1 MFNKQ
6 TCFLF
11 LSLTLTNFSL
21 AQTFDGIFSN
31 NKLPQNLKLLSK
43 IDKYDAYVDQNRQ
56 INNSDGSITAEIV
69 LELKEFMEDGT
80 KSRALT
86 YTYYCNDKNEKKASY
101 LEFANY
107 SGSKKTGNFLKG
119 AKRPFSQ
126 ELIKQ
131 NTVTEVL
138 FNAICTPPQSQSA
151 QSPSTNPN
159 LVLNQNTGSAVTF
172 GDKELRDFLAEN
184 WSHWGKREIEHAIN
198 SEAANIKKANP
209 DLTHAQ
215 INSAVKDLWYKRA
228 GYKANPETRPNA
240 KNTLA
245 TRKGFTGQLESIDS
259 QVELEGACV
268 AIAQSFVNNARG
280 SAFDTR
286 LAAKWSICAA
296 QRNITNTLFTSSV
309 SKWRKT
315 FQDDSPV
322 TLGIYLDQCSSK
334 IIVQWDN
341 STGRCL

>member
-1 MFNKQ
+1 MINKQ

-21 AQTFDGIFSN
+21 AQTFDGVFSN
-31 NKLPQNLKLLSK
+31 NKLPQSLKLLSK

-69 LELKEFMEDGT
+69 LEYKEPMEDGT

-86 YTYYCNDKNEKKASY
+86 YTYYCSDKNEKKASY
-101 LEFANY
+101 LEFSNY

-119 AKRPFSQ
+119 AKRPLSQ
-126 ELIKQ
+126 EVVKQ

-138 FNAICTPPQSQSA
+138 FNAICTPPQSLSA
-151 QSPSTNPN
+151 QSPSPNPN
-159 LVLNQNTGSAVTF
+159 LVLNQNTGSAATF
-172 GDKELRDFLAEN
+172 GDKELRDFLSEN
-184 WSHWGKREIEHAIN
+184 WSHWGKKEIEHAIN

-209 DLTHAQ
+209 EFTPAQ

-228 GYKANPETRPNA
+228 GYKTNPETRPNA

-286 LAAKWSICAA
+286 VAAKWSICAA
-296 QRNITNTLFTSSV
+296 QRNITNALFTSSV

-341 STGRCL
+341 STGKCF